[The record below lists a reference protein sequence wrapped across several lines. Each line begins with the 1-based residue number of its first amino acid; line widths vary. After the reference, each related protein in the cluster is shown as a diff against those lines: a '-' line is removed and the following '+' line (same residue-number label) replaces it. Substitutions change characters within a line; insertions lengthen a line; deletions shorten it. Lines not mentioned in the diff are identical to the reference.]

1 MEYIEIGVVLYLSI
15 LVLIAR
21 TNSKKVAKQM
31 RKISV
36 NK

>member
-1 MEYIEIGVVLYLSI
+1 MEYIEIGVVLYLSV

-31 RKISV
+31 RKLSV